1 MADSARFLLVLKDML
16 SGPAKQSTESLKKL
30 EKQLGLT
37 RDKLGRLRQ
46 SNGRFATDAQKAQLG
61 ISGTGEKT
69 KGLIDLITKAD
80 VKMVAMAGAVLT
92 LGAAYAT
99 TNRVIKTD
107 SLRAALDVL
116 THGRGAASFAQIS
129 DLAVKFGLD
138 IDDTAKSYAN
148 FLKLQFTPE
157 QGKNMLKLG
166 ADMQALGA
174 TAEDVQGIFLTLG
187 QIKSKGKLQAEEL
200 LQLAERGVSGK
211 LIKEHIARLMGVA
224 ESEVEKLQQGG
235 KVSSDIGLQ
244 AIEAALNQKLGQK
257 QAGESGQRF
266 AENQLAGILNVWKSR
281 GTRMFIG
288 LADKASGG
296 LSSGLKKAG
305 QVLGDFGKSEQGAKT
320 IKFLE
325 QAFKGFGEIV
335 EKVLPLLVEVSTEF
349 ASFFAQGF
357 NDEALGT
364 EQLGSWVDF
373 IRKDVIPLVRLFGYI
388 LGRGVAAVQMF
399 SANVA
404 YVFQAI
410 SGGFEFLEHL
420 VTRAFEIGTS
430 IGGSLLGGLKAALG
444 IASPSKEMERMG
456 IFSGR
461 GFEKGLERSM
471 PSDIGPSVGSSNQ
484 VASTAARIG
493 SRSASAGGGVST
505 GPITIQ
511 VNGAGNPEAVAAAT
525 MAAFEANLGRVMSR
539 MQLEAGA

>member
-1 MADSARFLLVLKDML
+1 MADSARFLLVLKDMF

-37 RDKLGRLRQ
+37 RDKMGRLRQ
-46 SNGRFATDAQKAQLG
+46 SNGRFATDAQRAQLG
-61 ISGTGEKT
+61 ISGTSEKT
-69 KGLIDLITKAD
+69 KGLIDLVTKAD
-80 VKMVAMAGAVLT
+80 VKMVALAGAMLT
-92 LGAAYAT
+92 LGSAYAT
-99 TNRVIKTD
+99 MNRVVKTD
-107 SLRAALDVL
+107 TLRATLDVL
-116 THGRGAASFAQIS
+116 THGRGAAAFEQIS
-129 DLAVKFGLD
+129 DMAVKFGLD

-211 LIKEHIARLMGVA
+211 LVKEHIARLMGVA

-244 AIEAALNQKLGQK
+244 AIEAALNQKLGQS

-288 LADKASGG
+288 LSDKASGG

-305 QVLGDFGKSEQGAKT
+305 QVLDDFGKSEQGAKT

-325 QAFKGFGEIV
+325 MAFKGFGEMV
-335 EKVLPLLVEVSTEF
+335 ERVLPLIVEIGTEF

-357 NDEALGT
+357 NDESLET

-388 LGRGVAAVQMF
+388 LGRGVRAVQMF
-399 SANVA
+399 ASNVA

-410 SGGFEFLEHL
+410 SSGFEFVEYL
-420 VTRAFEIGTS
+420 VSYAAKLGGDIGS
-430 IGGSLLGGLKAALG
+430 ALIGGIKVALG
-444 IASPSKEMERMG
+444 IASPSKEMEKMG
-456 IFSGR
+456 VYTGR
-461 GFEKGLERSM
+461 GFENGLARSM
-471 PSDIGPSVGSSNQ
+471 PTDIGPSVGSSNQ

-493 SRSASAGGGVST
+493 SRSASAGGGFST

-511 VNGAGNPEAVAAAT
+511 VNGSGNPEAVAAAT
-525 MAAFEANLGRVMSR
+525 MAAFESNLGRVMSR